1 MANFWEGLARN
12 LRAKKGHFNGTEDTA
27 AIQKRMDS
35 GKAFDISNPTS
46 YRTYQ
51 NVGEGSLDPNDIETG
66 LTSGTAGAISSTA
79 IKNVRYDPSDDSL
92 NITYNGGDK
101 EYKFKAGGEEGL
113 KEWINADSKG
123 KITQE
128 WRKTHRYPGY

>member
-12 LRAKKGHFNGTEDTA
+12 MRAKKGHFNGTEDTA

-35 GKAFDISNPTS
+35 GKSFDISNPTS

-79 IKNVRYDPSDDSL
+79 IKNIQFDPSTENAKVTFTSS
-92 NITYNGGDK
+92 DK
-101 EYKFKAGGEEGL
+101 QYDYPMTVDEFKSFM
-113 KEWINADSKG
+113 NSDSKG
-123 KITQE
+123 KWINKE
-128 WRKTHRYPGY
+128 ARKYY

>member
-12 LRAKKGHFNGTEDTA
+12 MRAKKGHFNGTEDTA

-79 IKNVRYDPSDDSL
+79 IKNIQFDPSTENAKVTFTSS
-92 NITYNGGDK
+92 DK
-101 EYKFKAGGEEGL
+101 QYDYPMTVDEFKSFM
-113 KEWINADSKG
+113 NSDSKG
-123 KITQE
+123 KWINKE
-128 WRKTHRYPGY
+128 ARKYY

>member
-12 LRAKKGHFNGTEDTA
+12 MRAKKGHFTGTEDTA

-79 IKNVRYDPSDDSL
+79 IKNIQFDPSTENAKVTFTSS
-92 NITYNGGDK
+92 DK
-101 EYKFKAGGEEGL
+101 QYDYPMTVDEFK
-113 KEWINADSKG
+113 NFMNSDSKG
-123 KITQE
+123 RWINKE
-128 WRKTHRYPGY
+128 ARKYY